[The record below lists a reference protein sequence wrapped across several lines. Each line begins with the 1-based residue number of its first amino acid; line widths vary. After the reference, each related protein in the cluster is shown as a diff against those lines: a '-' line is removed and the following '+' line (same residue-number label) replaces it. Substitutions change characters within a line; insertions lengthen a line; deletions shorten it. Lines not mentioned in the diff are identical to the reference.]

1 MLEIWCRKDY
11 LKMYTM
17 PKWYKLLKLVFLN
30 YFIVFP
36 EGFWNRLKKTLNF
49 SVVFRAR
56 SINPWPR
63 ISGFA
68 SQLYLTLFWYHSFYF
83 RCGGQLSVHE
93 ELLHK
98 RLSMSTSLVTFL
110 LLPVTSAAVVG
121 ISHSMVL
128 GVAPLIELMARSIY
142 GNSSWAGKK
151 LHRHSHIEGQC
162 NNIHKGKVQMGFWVG
177 NCNNG
182 HALADAYTGWTTMS
196 RIFIEEVARA
206 QHQTW
211 LTTHIPK
218 DASDSK
224 IVLLRDFKNIL
235 NPWTPPRWSIKV

>member
-83 RCGGQLSVHE
+83 PCGGQLSVHE

-128 GVAPLIELMARSIY
+128 SVAPLIELMARSIY
-142 GNSSWAGKK
+142 GNSSWSERAKNFTVTVTLKDSAITFTREKCEWDFGLETAIMAMHLLTRTQGGPQCPGSSLKK
-151 LHRHSHIEGQC
+151 WREHNTKLDWPHISP
-162 NNIHKGKVQMGFWVG
+162 KTQMIAKLSYFV
-177 NCNNG
+177 
-182 HALADAYTGWTTMS
+182 
-196 RIFIEEVARA
+196 
-206 QHQTW
+206 
-211 LTTHIPK
+211 
-218 DASDSK
+218 
-224 IVLLRDFKNIL
+224 IL
-235 NPWTPPRWSIKV
+235 KTF

>member
-11 LKMYTM
+11 LKMYAM

-68 SQLYLTLFWYHSFYF
+68 VSTISHIILISLILFS
-83 RCGGQLSVHE
+83 CGGQLSVHE
-93 ELLHK
+93 ESLHK
-98 RLSMSTSLVTFL
+98 RLSMSSSLVTFL

-128 GVAPLIELMARSIY
+128 SVAPLIELMARSIY

-151 LHRHSHIEGQC
+151 LHRHSHIKGHC
-162 NNIHKGKVQMGFWVG
+162 NNIHKGKVRVGFWVG
-177 NCNNG
+177 HCNNG

-206 QHQTW
+206 QQQTW
-211 LTTHIPK
+211 LTTKWCPQ
-218 DASDSK
+218 
-224 IVLLRDFKNIL
+224 RRT
-235 NPWTPPRWSIKV
+235 W

>member
-30 YFIVFP
+30 YFVVFP

-68 SQLYLTLFWYHSFYF
+68 VSTISHIILISLILFSLWWPVVSSWRIITQTALHVYF
-83 RCGGQLSVHE
+83 AGNR
-93 ELLHK
+93 
-98 RLSMSTSLVTFL
+98 FL

-128 GVAPLIELMARSIY
+128 SVAPLIELMARSIY

-151 LHRHSHIEGQC
+151 LHRHSHIERQC
-162 NNIHKGKVQMGFWVG
+162 NNIHKGKVRMGFWVG

-206 QHQTW
+206 QQ
-211 LTTHIPK
+211 
-218 DASDSK
+218 
-224 IVLLRDFKNIL
+224 
-235 NPWTPPRWSIKV
+235 